1 MHFGIFGECVG
12 FFLWGS
18 GCLNTCLLELL
29 LPQSPQGPQD
39 LVEHKNTDLGFQFGS
54 WLSGVLHVHGVGR
67 DGCYGDT
74 EMLSGSSGV
83 NSCGLLTKITSH
95 LLLSGL
101 Q

>member
-67 DGCYGDT
+67 DGCCGDT

-83 NSCGLLTKITSH
+83 NSCGVLTKITSH